1 MCAALPKGMAQGDCC
16 FLHHSFLAAAST
28 HWPSVLHQSS
38 KWTTLSAIEREKTCG
53 QNFLPLKG
61 WSSSAV
67 WITAIKKA
75 LLWVP
80 AAMLCAVAFSLW
92 IMRVTPCFQWD
103 HLHLKSLTLFSLQ
116 PLTAGLAQQLHSICR
131 YTQYPFEAQFSK
143 TWGTWRG
150 LVLPLLML
158 TAGSSLCLLWTLT
171 DQAFGTQPHL
181 CHLLCTALHDLFL
194 WYVLALVWG
203 LQERA
208 ISQGPCCPGGK
219 RSPGSPERCCFKSLK
234 GKINQVLLWNTL
246 AYGISGPLLIQCSKY
261 HQCL

>member
-1 MCAALPKGMAQGDCC
+1 
-16 FLHHSFLAAAST
+16 
-28 HWPSVLHQSS
+28 
-38 KWTTLSAIEREKTCG
+38 
-53 QNFLPLKG
+53 
-61 WSSSAV
+61 
-67 WITAIKKA
+67 
-75 LLWVP
+75 
-80 AAMLCAVAFSLW
+80 MLCAVAFSLW

-103 HLHLKSLTLFSLQ
+103 LLHLKSLTPFSLQ

-131 YTQYPFEAQFSK
+131 YTQYPFEVQFSK

-150 LVLPLLML
+150 LVLTSANADCRIKPLPPLD
-158 TAGSSLCLLWTLT
+158 THWPGIWHPAPSVSPAVYSSARPVPLDCI
-171 DQAFGTQPHL
+171 G
-181 CHLLCTALHDLFL
+181 LF
-194 WYVLALVWG
+194 WG

-219 RSPGSPERCCFKSLK
+219 RSPGSPERCCFKNLK